1 MTNWTRERERRVAE
15 MKGREKENECTC
27 EERVLEEEGEAGR
40 HDDGVSDMIRHSAGF
55 TDARRSRGQ
64 L

>member
-1 MTNWTRERERRVAE
+1 
-15 MKGREKENECTC
+15 MKGREKESECTC

-40 HDDGVSDMIRHSAGF
+40 HDDGVSDMIRRSAGF